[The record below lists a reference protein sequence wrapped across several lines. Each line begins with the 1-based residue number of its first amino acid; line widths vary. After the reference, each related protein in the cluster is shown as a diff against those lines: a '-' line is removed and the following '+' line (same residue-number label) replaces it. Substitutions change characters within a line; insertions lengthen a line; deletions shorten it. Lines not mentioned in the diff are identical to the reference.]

1 MKDIYIWEWETNKQK
16 QIVSF
21 RGLSSEEEARIRD
34 ILVPTYRYWGGGSIT
49 VTEAGASTLNVGVE
63 TSAPSSINIEHFGK
77 ILTEV
82 FNVDCVNI
90 NDKVYNR

>member
-1 MKDIYIWEWETNKQK
+1 MKVYIWETKEKV
-16 QIVSF
+16 ISF

-49 VTEAGASTLNVGVE
+49 VTERGISTLNLGVE

-77 ILTEV
+77 LLARA
-82 FNVDCVNI
+82 FNVNQVMI
-90 NDKVYNR
+90 NDKLYSNITD

>member
-1 MKDIYIWEWETNKQK
+1 MSFFIWETKE

-21 RGLSSEEEARIRD
+21 RGLTPEQEAKVRD

-49 VTEAGASTLNVGVE
+49 VTERGISTLNLGVE

-77 ILTEV
+77 LLARA
-82 FNVDCVNI
+82 FNVNQVMI
-90 NDKVYNR
+90 NDKLYSNITD